1 MQIMLNPKF
10 EYRSTKQTSVKPS
23 VKPMS
28 GSRRRF
34 GNPNYQN
41 SNDQNNE
48 SAAVGGNSHF
58 FLKIEILNI

>member
-1 MQIMLNPKF
+1 MLNPKF
-10 EYRSTKQTSVKPS
+10 EYRSTKQTS